1 MTPQTTPISTRPTD
15 SAVTNRIPRV
25 VIRTP
30 SYSVSRRRSS
40 RTARG
45 VPLVGLHEFARL
57 RGTSRRGSGHPPAR
71 VGQIAPLRSPRRRSI
86 LARTDP
92 RRGGLLMQEMPLLLV
107 LAPGCILLV
116 AFALLFGLGPKQ
128 LADEN
133 DDDDDEERD
142 HRPHIYAC
150 RYCREPIHVEA
161 IR

>member
-1 MTPQTTPISTRPTD
+1 
-15 SAVTNRIPRV
+15 
-25 VIRTP
+25 
-30 SYSVSRRRSS
+30 
-40 RTARG
+40 
-45 VPLVGLHEFARL
+45 
-57 RGTSRRGSGHPPAR
+57 
-71 VGQIAPLRSPRRRSI
+71 
-86 LARTDP
+86 
-92 RRGGLLMQEMPLLLV
+92 MQEMPLLLV

-161 IR
+161 IRCPHCRSDLPIDRAAERLRPR